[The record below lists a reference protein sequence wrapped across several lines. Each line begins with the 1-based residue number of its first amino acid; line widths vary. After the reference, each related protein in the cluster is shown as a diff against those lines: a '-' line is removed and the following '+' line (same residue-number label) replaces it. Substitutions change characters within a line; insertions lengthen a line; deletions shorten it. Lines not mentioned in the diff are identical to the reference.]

1 MSSWQTVMTQ
11 ILPKLDMFI
20 LHDYEIVVSFLL
32 NKQTR
37 LRSLALANFI
47 TCLPREIPRKMAFI
61 PSILER
67 VQRWRVSLNC
77 GVSGI
82 KVAVKHLIPIDGP

>member
-20 LHDYEIVVSFLL
+20 LHDYEIVVSFLW

-37 LRSLALANFI
+37 PRLLALANFV
-47 TCLPREIPRKMAFI
+47 TCLPREIPRDIAFI

-67 VQRWRVSLNC
+67 VQRWREFLNY
-77 GVSGI
+77 GVSGR
-82 KVAVKHLIPIDGP
+82 KVAVKHLNPIDGP

>member
-1 MSSWQTVMTQ
+1 MTQ

-20 LHDYEIVVSFLL
+20 LHDYEIVVSFLW

-37 LRSLALANFI
+37 PRLLALANFV
-47 TCLPREIPRKMAFI
+47 TCLPREIPRDIAFI

-67 VQRWRVSLNC
+67 VQRWRVFLNY
-77 GVSGI
+77 GVSGR
-82 KVAVKHLIPIDGP
+82 KAAVKHLNPIDGP

>member
-1 MSSWQTVMTQ
+1 MTQ
-11 ILPKLDMFI
+11 ILPKLDMFFI
-20 LHDYEIVVSFLL
+20 SHDYEIVSFLQ

-47 TCLPREIPRKMAFI
+47 TCLLREKRRNIAFI

-77 GVSGI
+77 GVSGR
-82 KVAVKHLIPIDGP
+82 KVAVKHLNPIDGP